1 MYCHF
6 WALAHF
12 PIKSRLIARWLPAG
26 DATKWWANV
35 FGKNWDALL
44 KSKHSH
50 LLFWFL
56 KKNVYFRNRMSEVEI
71 RKCQLDPQTLA
82 ISKIILWMVA
92 TFPPSKGWLKTCK
105 SWKVYHLSI
114 LSAGPGST
122 CSSWSSGAP
131 AAVKV
136 SFYSAK
142 FQGLCESYEK
152 SLEGYEEIPEKV
164 WRLGYMMIIDG
175 I

>member
-56 KKNVYFRNRMSEVEI
+56 KKMFTPEI
-71 RKCQLDPQTLA
+71 ECLKLKFESVNLTRKLLPYQKSYCGWLRHFHHQKDDWKPVNHGRFTTSQSYQLVQDPPVPADPRVHLR
-82 ISKIILWMVA
+82 
-92 TFPPSKGWLKTCK
+92 PSKSVSTRQSFRVYVNLMKNL
-105 SWKVYHLSI
+105 WK
-114 LSAGPGST
+114 GM
-122 CSSWSSGAP
+122 
-131 AAVKV
+131 K
-136 SFYSAK
+136 
-142 FQGLCESYEK
+142 K
-152 SLEGYEEIPEKV
+152 SLKKSEDLDI
-164 WRLGYMMIIDG
+164 WW
-175 I
+175 